1 MKKVIL
7 IIAVVLAACK
17 TSVKPVEIKADSV
30 KTDSTKVDS
39 LIVKK

>member
-7 IIAVVLAACK
+7 IIAVLLSACQ
-17 TSVKPVEIKADSV
+17 TGVKPVEIKADSV

>member
-7 IIAVVLAACK
+7 ICAVLLSACQN
-17 TSVKPVEIKADSV
+17 SVNPVEVKADSV
-30 KTDSTKVDS
+30 KADSTKVDS